1 MDLFEEAKLKQRMAE
16 LVKKW
21 KDKVPE
27 KNTNEWWR
35 YRADQSLYYTLKSKL
50 NSPKNDKT

>member
-1 MDLFEEAKLKQRMAE
+1 MDTVIE
-16 LVKKW
+16 LQTKINNLIKKW

-35 YRADQSLYYTLKSKL
+35 YRADQSLYVFLKSKL
-50 NSPKNDKT
+50 DSLTKKK